1 MKKKFFGLIPARG
14 GSKGIPKKNIID
26 LNGKPLIH
34 YTIEAAIKS
43 KNLDD
48 FIVSSDDRKILEISE
63 RLNIKTHLRNK
74 TISKDQSPMIDVMLN
89 IVDEYE
95 LILKGYEFLVLLQP
109 TCPLRTAKDI
119 DNAISSFDKSGAD
132 TLISCYKV
140 DDAHP
145 ARMYTIKNKF
155 LNPIN
160 KDQANL
166 NRQDLTEVFHRNGA
180 VYIFKIS
187 NIKNKIQFGEKL
199 FPFIMEEERSLNVD
213 NFYDLKLARL
223 IMNKK

>member
-74 TISKDQSPMIDVMLN
+74 TLSKDQSPMIDVMLN

-95 LILKGYEFLVLLQP
+95 LILKGYELHL
-109 TCPLRTAKDI
+109 
-119 DNAISSFDKSGAD
+119 SS
-132 TLISCYKV
+132 L
-140 DDAHP
+140 
-145 ARMYTIKNKF
+145 
-155 LNPIN
+155 
-160 KDQANL
+160 
-166 NRQDLTEVFHRNGA
+166 
-180 VYIFKIS
+180 
-187 NIKNKIQFGEKL
+187 
-199 FPFIMEEERSLNVD
+199 
-213 NFYDLKLARL
+213 
-223 IMNKK
+223 